1 MSNIENDFNKIV
13 EIREVDTLLE
23 SLLFLTKYHKRPSSA
38 ESLLAGLAVHN
49 SLMTPQ
55 MFKKSAK
62 SLGLIVKAV
71 NCSIEN
77 LSNLALPA
85 VALFDTN
92 KACVVLNINLKEKKV
107 LLIDPMVSLGE
118 IVISIEEFNK
128 SFKGHLLIIKPA
140 YNFENR
146 VQQDVVIEEP
156 KRWFWR
162 TMKKNIHI
170 YKLVILSAILINLFV
185 IAIPLFGP

>member
-1 MSNIENDFNKIV
+1 MNNIENDFNKIV

-49 SLMTPQ
+49 SVMTPQ

-62 SLGLIVKAV
+62 SLGLIVKGV
-71 NCSIEN
+71 NCPIEN

-92 KACVVLNINLKEKKV
+92 KACVVLNIDINKNEITI
-107 LLIDPMVSLGE
+107 IDPLISLGE
-118 IVISIEEFNK
+118 TVIRIDEFNK
-128 SFKGHLLIIKPA
+128 TFKGHLLIIKPA

-146 VQQDVVIEEP
+146 VEKDVIVEEP

-162 TMKKNIHI
+162 TMKK
-170 YKLVILSAILINLFV
+170 ILIFIN
-185 IAIPLFGP
+185 